1 MTIAKQNSSQT
12 SNRKINLLG
21 YLIGKMMEPKDKAR
35 RYAWISIAK
44 ERFHYNKSDKRMN
57 F

>member
-1 MTIAKQNSSQT
+1 
-12 SNRKINLLG
+12 
-21 YLIGKMMEPKDKAR
+21 MMEPKDKAR